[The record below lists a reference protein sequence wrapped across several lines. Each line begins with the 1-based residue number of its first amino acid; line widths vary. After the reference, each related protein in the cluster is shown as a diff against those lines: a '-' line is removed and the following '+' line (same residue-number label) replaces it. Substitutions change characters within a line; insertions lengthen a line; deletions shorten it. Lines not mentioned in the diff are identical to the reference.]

1 MAVPR
6 QSTRKSGGRTVLEV
20 AVLTALVFVVSLVA
34 GVVFLVP
41 LVVLGYDVGST
52 LVLVGATGA
61 GQLGMLALGY
71 AYYRYRDLTVP
82 IRAPST
88 SALGYAAVGVVVAIV
103 VAVGVS
109 LALAALN
116 LLPGSVI
123 GEVAATDPTFLLGL
137 AALSVVVVAPVEEF
151 VFRGVIQRRLRDRFG
166 PAPAIVGASL
176 LFGSMHLANYTGRLV
191 PVVAGAFLIAAV
203 GAVFGTV
210 YERTDNLVVPILAH
224 AAYNVTLLLISYVA
238 VVNA

>member
-6 QSTRKSGGRTVLEV
+6 QSTRESGGRIVLEV
-20 AVLTALVFVVSLVA
+20 VGLTVLAFVVSLVA

-41 LVVLGYDVGST
+41 LVALGYGVQTT
-52 LVLVGATGA
+52 LVLVGATAA
-61 GQLGMLALGY
+61 GQLGMLVLGY
-71 AYYRYRDLTVP
+71 AYYRYRHLVVP
-82 IRAPST
+82 IRTPSAA
-88 SALGYAAVGVVVAIV
+88 ALGYAVAGVVGALV
-103 VAVGVS
+103 VAVGLS
-109 LALAALN
+109 LLLVALN

-123 GEVAATDPTFLLGL
+123 GDAAATDPTFLLGL

-151 VFRGVIQRRLRDRFG
+151 LFRGVIQRRLRDRFG
-166 PAPAIVGASL
+166 PTPAIAGASL
-176 LFGSMHLANYTGRLV
+176 LFGSMHLANYTGRLA

-224 AAYNVTLLLISYVA
+224 AAYNVTLLLVSYA
-238 VVNA
+238 AIMNA